1 MSFFALSLGCPA
13 VFAILC
19 VVQNDVTGNNS
30 VEIVSVAV
38 RIEKNRLRQKRIT
51 GRKLKRNQ
59 TYTIHWQ
66 MRDLSMKILVLQMC
80 QGR

>member
-38 RIEKNRLRQKRIT
+38 RISVDFFYMSVTSGFNIVK
-51 GRKLKRNQ
+51 
-59 TYTIHWQ
+59 Q
-66 MRDLSMKILVLQMC
+66 M
-80 QGR
+80 